1 MSESKKICP
10 VCARPP
16 GGTHDNQCPRSRV
29 AVGKLREACRV
40 VPRWF
45 WIFGSQIVR
54 TPDEGEQISYNPGVP
69 YVRQGKKWWAGGK
82 PRDMK
87 RKEEGFI
94 KHMNTARK
102 ALLAVKAQKEEQKNE
117 DK

>member
-16 GGTHDNQCPRSRV
+16 GGTHDDQCPRSRK
-29 AVGKLREACRV
+29 AVGRLREACRV

-54 TPDEGEQISYNPGVP
+54 TPDEGEKISFNPGVP
-69 YVRQGKKWWAGGK
+69 YVRGKKWFAGGR

-94 KHMNTARK
+94 KHMNAARK
-102 ALLAVKAQKEEQKNE
+102 ALLAVKEQEARKNE

>member
-16 GGTHDNQCPRSRV
+16 GGTHDNQCPRSRES
-29 AVGKLREACRV
+29 VGKLREACRAV
-40 VPRWF
+40 VRPI
-45 WIFGSQIVR
+45 WIFGSQIAR
-54 TPDEGEQISYNPGVP
+54 TAAGEEKITFNPGIP
-69 YVRQGKKWWAGGK
+69 YVRDKPWFAGGK

-87 RKEEGFI
+87 QKEEGFI
-94 KHMNTARK
+94 KHMNRARK
-102 ALLAVKAQKEEQKNE
+102 VLLAVKAKEKERENE

>member
-1 MSESKKICP
+1 MG
-10 VCARPP
+10 R
-16 GGTHDNQCPRSRV
+16 
-29 AVGKLREACRV
+29 LREASRI
-40 VPRWF
+40 VPKWF

-54 TPDEGEQISYNPGVP
+54 TPDEGEKISYNPGVP
-69 YVRQGKKWWAGGK
+69 YVRGKKWFAGGR

-102 ALLAVKAQKEEQKNE
+102 ALLAVKAQKEAKENE